1 MKNKSVWLVL
11 SCLMVLSL
19 WMLSCAPAVT
29 EEEDNSAPD
38 TFGIQLVQLGE
49 AKIENPDYAGRS
61 LTGVVLHIE
70 YPTAGIAATFEA
82 SSVFAERSNG
92 ELVPAELIF
101 VINTNV
107 DIQEGT
113 FLGGTVVRGLKIF
126 IGEDEFHCWGSPAR
140 MALDITK
147 GGYIL
152 TLAERGKAEMGFIF
166 PERVKNLVNLT
177 VLDKTI
183 ELQ

>member
-1 MKNKSVWLVL
+1 MWKKIVAMTLVL
-11 SCLMVLSL
+11 SSVSL
-19 WMLSCAPAVT
+19 AACGGNR
-29 EEEDNSAPD
+29 EEEDNYASD

-49 AKIENPDYAGRS
+49 AKIENPDYVGRS

-126 IGEDEFHCWGSPAR
+126 IGEDEFDCWGSPAR

-152 TLAERGKAEMGFIF
+152 TLAERGKAEIGFIF

-177 VLDKTI
+177 VLGKTI